1 VDTKHNTTNIKQTF
15 YQISQDSFKKD
26 SVISILQHH
35 KPNSTIIFC
44 NTKIE
49 CDNLADE
56 LEEFGLE
63 PLVIHSDLDQKDRT
77 ETIILFAN
85 RSYPILIATD
95 VASRGLD
102 IDDIDMVINYD
113 MPNNSEVFTHRI
125 GRTARAGKD
134 GLAISLVSHSDQIAL
149 EELEDYLDTKIDLQ
163 KLKIDIDYDFR
174 QTIEYQTLYISGGK
188 KLKLSAGDILGV
200 LLNNTSLTKT
210 DIGKINILPRASYVA
225 IKNDKIKEAKTIL
238 SNNKI
243 KGKFFRIYDR

>member
-1 VDTKHNTTNIKQTF
+1 
-15 YQISQDSFKKD
+15 
-26 SVISILQHH
+26 
-35 KPNSTIIFC
+35 
-44 NTKIE
+44 
-49 CDNLADE
+49 
-56 LEEFGLE
+56 
-63 PLVIHSDLDQKDRT
+63 
-77 ETIILFAN
+77 
-85 RSYPILIATD
+85 

-102 IDDIDMVINYD
+102 IDDVDMVINYD

-134 GLAISLVSHSDQIAL
+134 GLAISLVSPSDQIAL

-163 KLKIDIDYDFR
+163 ELKIDIDYDFR

-210 DIGKINILPRASYVA
+210 DIGKINILPRSSYVA